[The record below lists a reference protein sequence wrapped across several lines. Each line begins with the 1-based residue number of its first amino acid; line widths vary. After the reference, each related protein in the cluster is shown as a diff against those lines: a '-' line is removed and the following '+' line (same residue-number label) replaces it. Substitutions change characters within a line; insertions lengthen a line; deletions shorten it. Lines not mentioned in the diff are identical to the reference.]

1 MKDYFELQLVMT
13 NRKIKETGVNPFIG
27 YLLGLIAFILLS
39 EYIFHKTEFAKY
51 LVILVCLSFQFRLSE
66 KRRVDFLL
74 STFGDKSK
82 NRIRVLENLIV
93 CIPFISILAYKT
105 FFLKPLYWFYV
116 RLPLRYSFFALV

>member
-13 NRKIKETGVNPFIG
+13 NRKIKEAGVNPFIG

-66 KRRVDFLL
+66 KVEWISCCPLL
-74 STFGDKSK
+74 EINQKIELGF
-82 NRIRVLENLIV
+82 
-93 CIPFISILAYKT
+93 
-105 FFLKPLYWFYV
+105 
-116 RLPLRYSFFALV
+116 

>member
-13 NRKIKETGVNPFIG
+13 NRKIKEAGVNPFIG

-66 KRRVDFLL
+66 KSRVDFLL

-105 FFLKPLYWFYV
+105 LFF
-116 RLPLRYSFFALV
+116 